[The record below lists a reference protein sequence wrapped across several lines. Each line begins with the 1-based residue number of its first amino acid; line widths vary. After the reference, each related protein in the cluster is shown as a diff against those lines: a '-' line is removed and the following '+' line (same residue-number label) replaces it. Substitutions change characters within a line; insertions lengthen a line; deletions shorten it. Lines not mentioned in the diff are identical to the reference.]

1 MNYFDLKFIEQQLDR
16 LKVLE
21 ENKLRDQH
29 DDDFG
34 NFFEEKKLSMY
45 EAAKAFI
52 EAFENDYERKKH
64 IIEVQDAISCVKEA
78 LSEHKCSKQEKNND
92 RMHTI

>member
-64 IIEVQDAISCVKEA
+64 VIEVQEAISCVKEA
-78 LSEHKCSKQEKNND
+78 LSEHKCCNKEQKD
-92 RMHTI
+92 G